1 MQPISRFETPPSDPG
16 TRLKLQALVA
26 ELRRG
31 VQLLSSDISEQESGA
46 GSRSHVAS
54 SPLAR
59 NLIARRDNLLATIR
73 MLEDRLVKT
82 EVAA

>member
-16 TRLKLQALVA
+16 TRLKLQVLVA
-26 ELRRG
+26 ELRRC
-31 VQLLSSDISEQESGA
+31 VRLLSSDIGEQA
-46 GSRSHVAS
+46 GSRSHVAD

-59 NLIARRDNLLATIR
+59 NLSARRDNLLVTIR
-73 MLEDRLVKT
+73 MLEERLVKT